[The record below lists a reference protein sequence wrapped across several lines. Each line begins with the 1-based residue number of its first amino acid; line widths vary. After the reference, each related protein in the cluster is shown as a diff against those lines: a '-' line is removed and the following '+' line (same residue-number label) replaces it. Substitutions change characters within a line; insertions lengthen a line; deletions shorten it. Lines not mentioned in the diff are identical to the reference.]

1 MQGQAAATSSAPN
14 AAAARLKITETF
26 YSLQGEADAVGWP
39 TFFIRLTGCPL
50 RCQYCDTA
58 YAFHGGEWR
67 GLDALVY
74 EALASGAR
82 HVCVNGG
89 EPLAQKG
96 CLMLLARL
104 CDAGLQVSLE
114 TSGAIDAS
122 VVDSR
127 VVRVIDVKTPGSGES
142 QRNLDLDTQRLRSND
157 LLKFVI
163 CDRGD
168 YEWSRELVRCR
179 LDPGRPPAGQVSAPV
194 AQGSVGRHAW
204 PLNRRPPEWRL
215 SYWSPVAWTLRQYW
229 QSRASKVIAATRS
242 ASITASAIASNSR
255 PLHRWRRCCHR

>member
-1 MQGQAAATSSAPN
+1 MQRQAATAPPEPI

-58 YAFHGGEWR
+58 YAFEGGEWR
-67 GLDALVY
+67 GLDALVH

-82 HVCVNGG
+82 HVCVTGG
-89 EPLAQKG
+89 EPLAQKA
-96 CLMLLARL
+96 CLALLARL
-104 CDAGLQVSLE
+104 CDSGLQVSLE

-122 VVDSR
+122 AVDPR

-142 QRNLDLDTQRLRSND
+142 HRNLDLDSQRLRGSD

-168 YEWSRELVRCR
+168 YEWSRELVRSRR
-179 LDPGRPPAGQVSAPV
+179 LDALCPVLFSPSFLQLPAAQLADWILADRLPVRFQVQLHKILWGDTPGR
-194 AQGSVGRHAW
+194 
-204 PLNRRPPEWRL
+204 
-215 SYWSPVAWTLRQYW
+215 
-229 QSRASKVIAATRS
+229 
-242 ASITASAIASNSR
+242 
-255 PLHRWRRCCHR
+255 